1 MLRHVETNV
10 AEQFLKSRVHCA
22 PPLRARSVLRSFVEF
37 VLVERKTELV
47 NHMHQEP
54 CCCFGTLR
62 GAIFQRKKWSTSKR
76 GSSLSCASGLFEV
89 VLKILFNFPDEPNKN
104 VKCCGFL
111 LLFSRAHIKPNYG
124 RLFPPF
130 IGLDP
135 SMSAYKERSNR

>member
-37 VLVERKTELV
+37 VFVERKTELV

-62 GAIFQRKKWSTSKR
+62 GAIFQRKN
-76 GSSLSCASGLFEV
+76 GQPANEAALYPVPQGC
-89 VLKILFNFPDEPNKN
+89 LKSF
-104 VKCCGFL
+104 
-111 LLFSRAHIKPNYG
+111 
-124 RLFPPF
+124 
-130 IGLDP
+130 
-135 SMSAYKERSNR
+135 